1 MGWFERANPGVAIDV
16 KAHVAR
22 FNHVACRKSRAAN
35 YARNVLRENLFI
47 ADAVLHG
54 ANRAACFEN
63 VSDLFDG
70 CMCVR
75 ALCGHNS
82 EITWGNLP
90 SVGSRMKPR
99 REIRGSADAQAALG
113 DCARLFFRNVVSVHL
128 NIFET
133 RQMSAE
139 NAADRAAANDANLDL
154 HAVFN
159 SSAPE

>member
-1 MGWFERANPGVAIDV
+1 
-16 KAHVAR
+16 
-22 FNHVACRKSRAAN
+22 
-35 YARNVLRENLFI
+35 
-47 ADAVLHG
+47 
-54 ANRAACFEN
+54 
-63 VSDLFDG
+63 
-70 CMCVR
+70 
-75 ALCGHNS
+75 
-82 EITWGNLP
+82 
-90 SVGSRMKPR
+90 MKPR

-139 NAADRAAANDANLDL
+139 NAADRAAANDANLEL